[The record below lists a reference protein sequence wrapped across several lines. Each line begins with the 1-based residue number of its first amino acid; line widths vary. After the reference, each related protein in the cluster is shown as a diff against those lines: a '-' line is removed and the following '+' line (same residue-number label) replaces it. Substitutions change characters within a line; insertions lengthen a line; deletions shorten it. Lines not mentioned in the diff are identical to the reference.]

1 MYMYVVSIKIV
12 CLFLQALLYGSL
24 NYFKLIGIVCGLAI
38 YNSVIIDL
46 PFPTALYKKLLKQWA
61 HSTLQ

>member
-12 CLFLQALLYGSL
+12 RLFLQALLYGSL

-46 PFPTALYKKLLKQWA
+46 PFPTALYKKLLKQ
-61 HSTLQ
+61 